1 MPQTLKE
8 YGLEEKAYKYSV
20 ITGWSDVVGEKVAAV
35 TLPEKLDR
43 GVLTVRVTNAVWKY
57 ELTMRKAE
65 ILRKIRAKFGELSVS
80 DIHWK

>member
-8 YGLEEKAYKYSV
+8 YGLEEKAHKYSV
-20 ITGWSDVVGEKVAAV
+20 ITGWAEVVGEKVADV

-57 ELTMRKAE
+57 ELTMRKGE
-65 ILRKIRAKFGELSVS
+65 ILRKIHARFGERAVS